1 MCVCVCAHTHM
12 CACVLSHSVMSQFF
26 ATSWTVT
33 HQDSLSMGILQ
44 ARILEWVA
52 MPSSRRSSQPKDWTQ
67 VFHIAGGFFIVWA
80 TGEALIVYYITIF
93 HELKLWKMALTG
105 VIWHKNN
112 VPQKVC
118 RSCIWDWIWNTLTL
132 RSRRWHHPKQV
143 DCWLKLLWFL
153 VRETE
158 LKIS

>member
-1 MCVCVCAHTHM
+1 MYLS
-12 CACVLSHSVMSQFF
+12 LSHVPILCNLM
-26 ATSWTVT
+26 
-33 HQDSLSMGILQ
+33 DSNPPESSIHGDSPGKNTGVGCHALLQ
-44 ARILEWVA
+44 G
-52 MPSSRRSSQPKDWTQ
+52 SSQPKDWTQ

-80 TGEALIVYYITIF
+80 TREALIFYYVTTF

-118 RSCIWDWIWNTLTL
+118 RSCICYWIWNTLTL
-132 RSRRWHHPKQV
+132 RSRRWHYPNQV